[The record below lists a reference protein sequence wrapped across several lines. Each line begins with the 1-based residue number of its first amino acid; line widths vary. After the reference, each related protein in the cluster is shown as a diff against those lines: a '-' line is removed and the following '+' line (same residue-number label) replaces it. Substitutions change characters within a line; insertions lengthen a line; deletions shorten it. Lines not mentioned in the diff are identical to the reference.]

1 MIKLSGSVKIWAF
14 ASLCSLLVWVIYMFP
29 SNFQHLFNV
38 LSGKQDF
45 YAGNLGVLLSRLA
58 GLWARFGSVVLALT
72 AGFLVCAG
80 GAVKPNS
87 GLAERIVEVALF
99 LEGTYYVLLF
109 PSGLWWLG
117 LGLNF
122 LGVAFLLQAILA
134 GVPLILLSFKIR
146 IENKVKVL
154 KWVGVAAVGY
164 VAALWVNVIFR
175 WFDMIEVIGDTFLF
189 KGVTSWGFLG
199 SMITLSVAVVFAV
212 AGAYLLTENK
222 GESIKWFGFSLL
234 TIGAHYVIY
243 LTYSLSSGNLD
254 LALTI
259 DVWTLPFLGL
269 GAALLRAKTEK
280 AIL

>member
-1 MIKLSGSVKIWAF
+1 MKIWLF

-38 LSGKQDF
+38 VSGKQDF

-58 GLWARFGSVVLALT
+58 GLWTRFSGVVLALT
-72 AGFLVCAG
+72 AAFLVCAA
-80 GAVKPNS
+80 GAVKPRS
-87 GLAERIVEVALF
+87 SLVERIVEAALF
-99 LEGTYYVLLF
+99 LEGTYHVLLF

-122 LGVAFLLQAILA
+122 LGVAFLMQAVFA
-134 GVPLILLSFKIR
+134 GIPLMLLSFKVR
-146 IENKVKVL
+146 LEDKVKVL
-154 KWVGVAAVGY
+154 KWTGVAAVGY
-164 VAALWVNVIFR
+164 AAALWFNVIFR
-175 WFDMIEVIGDTFLF
+175 WFDMIEVVGHSFLF

-234 TIGAHYVIY
+234 LIGVHYAIY
-243 LTYSLSSGNLD
+243 LAYSLASGNLD

-269 GAALLRAKTEK
+269 GATLLKTKTAKT
-280 AIL
+280 LL